1 MNNCLNFTQT
11 KNEDFKKIEKRQEKA
26 IRIINFLPLNAPLFA
41 PNNPWCKMLQT
52 LLGRKKHEEEMSDE
66 QPLKLYS
73 NKKWR
78 SQKDRKTSRKN
89 NKNNKSPPFNA
100 PVEKQKYEMNIL
112 KLKEFIILRNIL
124 FVKGFLNENALG
136 SFNDEFH
143 SSKLPPNHTTR
154 SSSTC
159 KLK

>member
-11 KNEDFKKIEKRQEKA
+11 KNEDFKKIEKGQEKA

-89 NKNNKSPPFNA
+89 YKNNKSPPLKCSSWKTEVWNEYTKTKGIHH
-100 PVEKQKYEMNIL
+100 PSKYLICKRL
-112 KLKEFIILRNIL
+112 PKRKCLR
-124 FVKGFLNENALG
+124 
-136 SFNDEFH
+136 
-143 SSKLPPNHTTR
+143 
-154 SSSTC
+154 
-159 KLK
+159 